1 VKALLCKAWGPPSS
15 LVVEEVADPVIAPGA
30 AGEHDAIVRVHAAG
44 VNFPDTLIIQNK
56 YQFKPERPFSP
67 GGECAGVVEALG
79 PGAAKAA
86 HVKPGDRVIA
96 FASYGAFAE
105 RVRCDARA
113 LVPMPPDLDF
123 VTASAFVM
131 AYGTSYHAL
140 VDRAALAPGETLLVL
155 GASGGVGL
163 AAVEIG
169 KALGARVI
177 ACASSADKLAVC
189 RAHGA
194 DELVDYERE
203 DLKERVKA
211 LTGGKGVDVVY
222 DPVGGKYTEAA
233 LRATGWRGRLLVVGF
248 AAGDIPQIPANLPLL
263 KGASVVGVFWGDFAK
278 REPGKLRGDLRQLL
292 TWLAEGKLKPRI
304 AEVYPLE
311 RGADALT
318 ALAERR
324 VSGKLVIVP
333 TQA

>member
-1 VKALLCKAWGPPSS
+1 MRALVCKEWGPPSS
-15 LVVEEVADPVIAPGA
+15 LVVAEVPDPV
-30 AGEHDAIVRVHAAG
+30 AGENEAIVRVHAAG

-67 GGECAGVVEALG
+67 GGECAGVVESV
-79 PGAAKAA
+79 GAKVG

-105 RVRCDARA
+105 KLRCDART
-113 LVPMPPDLDF
+113 LVPMPASLDF

-140 VDRAALAPGETLLVL
+140 VDRGALAAGETLLVL

-163 AAVEIG
+163 AAIEIG

-177 ACASSADKLAVC
+177 ACASSADKLAIC
-189 RAHGA
+189 REHGA
-194 DELVDYERE
+194 DETIDYERE

-222 DPVGGKYTEAA
+222 DPVGGRYTEAA
-233 LRATGWRGRLLVVGF
+233 LRSTGWRGRLLVVGF
-248 AAGDIPQIPANLPLL
+248 AAGDIPQIPGNLPLL
-263 KGASVVGVFWGDFAK
+263 KGASVVGVFWGDFAR
-278 REPGKLRGDLRQLL
+278 REPGKLLGDLRQLL
-292 TWLAEGKLKPRI
+292 LWLHEKKLRPRI
-304 AEVYPLE
+304 AETFPLE
-311 RGADALT
+311 RGAEALT
-318 ALAERR
+318 ALMERR
-324 VSGKLVIVP
+324 VSGKLVITP
-333 TQA
+333 